1 MLAAVLVATGC
12 ESSGSGSRTDARS
25 TPSAS
30 PSPASAVIRL
40 PPKARPADM
49 VVSRD
54 GTLWVA
60 EPSLAAI
67 AQIAPSGK
75 VTQHPLPRDGGFA
88 PSPSDL
94 VPSPDGGIWYAAGDQ
109 LGHLSRS
116 GHFTWWDDGT
126 GKGNG
131 PGEGP
136 DVPGFPDALTLGP
149 DNTVWYEHSAA
160 GDKVFSRVDLKQ
172 GPRQITRLDTQFSVV
187 SMTEGPDGAVWF
199 TQSEE
204 YDAKQPEGIGRLTPD
219 GKYRKWPLP
228 ENSAPGALVTG
239 PDRALWFTDCAGISR
254 FDTDGDL
261 TRYPVRNATYLG
273 DIAVGTDKSLWFTTG
288 QRIGR
293 ITLQGR
299 MTLWPVPD
307 AEDLGALVPAE
318 DGSFWLADRKAD
330 VVRRFTPPR

>member
-30 PSPASAVIRL
+30 AAPAVIRL
-40 PPKARPADM
+40 PPKAWPAD
-49 VVSRD
+49 VVLSQD

-60 EPSLAAI
+60 ESSLAAI

-88 PSPSDL
+88 PRPSDL

-116 GHFTWWDDGT
+116 GKFTWWGDG
-126 GKGNG
+126 GEVGNG
-131 PGEGP
+131 PGAGP
-136 DVPGFPDALTLGP
+136 DVPGFPDALTFGP
-149 DNTVWYEHSAA
+149 DDTVWYEHSAA

-172 GPRQITRLDTQFSVV
+172 GPMQITRLDTQFSVV
-187 SMTEGPDGAVWF
+187 AMTEGPDGAVWF

-204 YDAKQPEGIGRLTPD
+204 YDAKQREGIGRLTSD

-228 ENSAPGALVTG
+228 ANSSPGALVAG
-239 PDRALWFTDCAGISR
+239 PDRALWFTDSAGISR
-254 FDTDGDL
+254 IDTDGDL

-273 DIAVGTDKSLWFTTG
+273 DIVVGTDKSLWFTADH
-288 QRIGR
+288 RIGR
-293 ITLQGR
+293 LTTEGR

-307 AEDLGALVPAE
+307 AENLGALVPLE

-330 VVRRFTPPR
+330 VLRRFTPPQ